1 MPERTIW
8 KNGKIVPE
16 SEAVISVYDEHSM
29 FGTGIFEMCRTFSKK
44 TFKLWEHIERLM
56 TSAKMLE
63 IDIPY
68 SFKRL
73 MLEHENLIL
82 HNRECFTEDDE
93 VRTLIN
99 VSRGLLPI
107 YQDML
112 DDNGQ
117 PNVIIANFPLKCVT
131 KGLSKF
137 YKTGVS
143 AIVPSQR
150 AIPQELLDPKIKS
163 RSRQHYKVA
172 DLEVKRQDPN
182 AWALLLS
189 PDGYITEGTGSN
201 VFLRKWNSFELFT
214 PKGTNVLRGIS
225 RDYIKHLAQQM
236 KIEVIERGL
245 TLYDAYQAQEMFFT
259 NTPFCIMPI
268 TKINGKPIGDGMVG
282 KVTKRLINKWS
293 ESVNCD
299 FVHKAEVWDSGTN

>member
-1 MPERTIW
+1 MSERTIW
-8 KNGKIVPE
+8 KNGEIVPE
-16 SEAVISVYDEHSM
+16 SEAYFSIYDSACM
-29 FGTGIFEMCRTFSKK
+29 YADMPFEMCRTFNRK

-56 TSAKMLE
+56 ISAKMLE
-63 IDIPY
+63 ITIPY

-82 HNRECFTEDDE
+82 HNRQCFTEDDE

-107 YQDML
+107 YESMGKMGTQ
-112 DDNGQ
+112 
-117 PNVIIANFPLKCVT
+117 VIIANFPLKYVT
-131 KGLSKF
+131 KGASKF
-137 YKTGVS
+137 YKMGVS

-150 AIPQELLDPKIKS
+150 AIPQDLLDPKIKS
-163 RSRQHYKVA
+163 RSRQHYQMA
-172 DLEVKRQDPN
+172 NLEVKRQDPD
-182 AWALLLS
+182 AYALLL
-189 PDGYITEGTGSN
+189 DTHGYLTEGTGSN

-225 RDYIKHLAQQM
+225 REYVKHLARQM
-236 KIEVIERGL
+236 KIEVIERDL

-268 TKINGKPIGDGMVG
+268 TKINGKVIGDGMVG
-282 KVTKRLINKWS
+282 KVTKRLTNKWS
-293 ESVNCD
+293 ESVGCD
-299 FVHKAEVWDSGTN
+299 FVRKAEVWDANN